1 MSQATFQSTKN
12 ALANFKV
19 GLWNTQVE
27 QDTVVQVECDR
38 VAHELER
45 AQQEAEAKERRQ
57 EAERKKLKFNSFD
70 LALFVEKWVKPR
82 PASYALH
89 KLDNL
94 EYVKLDYFTE
104 RGCKQAGVQA
114 ARTFSN
120 NTLGLTQLKGSIA
133 LHPMASL
140 KPSSH
145 VRGDEELSWEEVFDA
160 KNVMLHFMNKSGVWP
175 RPHSKSI
182 ASFYFNLELH
192 PQKLQLNGR
201 CALIHYQ
208 SRVWREWFNALKHDQ
223 GFNIE
228 LIQEDLLRAIADELN
243 NTIRDRENTVHNRD
257 NVAHDRE
264 IEMVHTCSPN
274 IHKTVG

>member
-1 MSQATFQSTKN
+1 WTREN
-12 ALANFKV
+12 AVKV

-27 QDTVVQVECDR
+27 QDTVVQVERDR

-45 AQQEAEAKERRQ
+45 AQQEAEA
-57 EAERKKLKFNSFD
+57 ERKKPKFNSFD
-70 LALFVEKWVKPR
+70 PALFIEKWIEPR
-82 PASYALH
+82 PTSYALH

-94 EYVKLDYFTE
+94 EYVELNYFTE

-120 NTLGLTQLKGSIA
+120 DALGLTQQEGSIP

-145 VRGDEELSWEEVFDA
+145 IRGDKELSWEEVFDA

-175 RPHSKSI
+175 CPHSESI

-192 PQKLQLNGR
+192 PRKLQLNGR

-208 SRVWREWFNALKHDQ
+208 SRVRHEWFDALKRDQ

-228 LIQEDLLRAIADELN
+228 LIQEDLLRAIADKLN
-243 NTIRDRENTVHNRD
+243 N
-257 NVAHDRE
+257 A
-264 IEMVHTCSPN
+264 
-274 IHKTVG
+274 IH